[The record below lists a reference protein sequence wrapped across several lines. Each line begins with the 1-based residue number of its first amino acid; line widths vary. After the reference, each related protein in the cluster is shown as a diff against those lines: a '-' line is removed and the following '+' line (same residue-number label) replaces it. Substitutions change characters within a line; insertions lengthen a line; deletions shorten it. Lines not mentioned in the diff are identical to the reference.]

1 MFTGDMERQNFIS
14 AIIDVTD
21 PEEDDDSH
29 HHHEVKHEET
39 KRDEDDSE
47 EEEMPEDDVSFE
59 SHIDPIIYN

>member
-21 PEEDDDSH
+21 PEEEEES
-29 HHHEVKHEET
+29 HHHEVKLEET

-59 SHIDPIIYN
+59 SHIDAIIYN